1 MRPRSPTV
9 VRSSRTGP
17 ADPPV
22 SVGARSVRPMH
33 KFKGFNYANITATL
47 ALVFAMSGGALAAN
61 HYLIHSTKQISPK
74 VLKKLKGRTGRTG
87 KTGATGATG
96 ATGKQGSQGK
106 QGPQGV
112 EGAQGKTGAEGNPHT
127 IRWRKTVATAGKTI
141 AEAATVVL
149 AEVGPFTVTGR
160 CYEETTNTDAATYI
174 STSETGSF
182 AQGYNGQGSEEALT
196 AGENLQISND
206 VAAGNTIGHEATFLS
221 PDDGS
226 WAAETADGSLALN
239 GFGNQGVWLQGES
252 GPACSFSGYL
262 VTE

>member
-1 MRPRSPTV
+1 
-9 VRSSRTGP
+9 
-17 ADPPV
+17 
-22 SVGARSVRPMH
+22 MH
-33 KFKGFNYANITATL
+33 KPKGFNYANITATL

-74 VLKKLKGRTGRTG
+74 VLKKLKGRTGKTG

-96 ATGKQGSQGK
+96 ATGKQGAQGK
-106 QGPQGV
+106 EGAGGK

-127 IRWRKTVATAGKTI
+127 IRWRTTVATAGKAI
-141 AEAATVVL
+141 GEPATVVL
-149 AEVGPFTVTGR
+149 ATVGPFTVTGH
-160 CYEETTNTDAATYI
+160 CYESGLNTDAATYI

-182 AQGYNGQGSEEALT
+182 AQGYSGQGSEEPLT
-196 AGENLQISND
+196 AGEDLQISED
-206 VAAGNTIGHEATFLS
+206 TASGATATHVANFLS

-226 WAAETADGSLALN
+226 WGAVTADGSVSLN
-239 GFGNQGVWLQGES
+239 GFGSQGVWLQGES